1 MIGVAVNKFIL
12 AWVALSVVIASAGTA
27 SAFPAAAFSPR
38 TPVWKKVASFEGA
51 IPTEAN
57 PITGEKRLARMR
69 REGKLP
75 DTIVRGTCT
84 YNLAGDTGAAY
95 YVKTCR

>member
-1 MIGVAVNKFIL
+1 MSKLVVAELALAVLIGSL
-12 AWVALSVVIASAGTA
+12 ATA
-27 SAFPAAAFSPR
+27 SAFRSDLTSHPDPLLMNAAN
-38 TPVWKKVASFEGA
+38 FEGI
-51 IPTEAN
+51 IPTEAR
-57 PITGEKRLARMR
+57 PIIGVKRLAKMR

-75 DTIVRGTCT
+75 DTFVRRPCT